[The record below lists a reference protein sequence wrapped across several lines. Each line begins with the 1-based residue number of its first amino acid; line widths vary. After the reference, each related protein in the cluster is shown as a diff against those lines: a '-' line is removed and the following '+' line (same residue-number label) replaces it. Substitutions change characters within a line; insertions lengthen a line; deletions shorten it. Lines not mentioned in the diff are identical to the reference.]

1 MDFELKVG
9 EKLSKDDKIVF
20 SPTIQS
26 LMKTLKKYYH
36 QYYIEAR
43 IK

>member
-1 MDFELKVG
+1 MKVG
-9 EKLSKDDKIVF
+9 EKISKEDKINF

-26 LMKTLKKYYH
+26 LMKTLEKYYH